1 MDLLLPFSTCHR
13 HEPDFNEADDLQESE
28 KLIER
33 QQVIQSVVLG
43 DESASYLLDVLESQG
58 LDPVEYVAMVEA
70 NVNYLVSH
78 PNLSITP
85 SNLLILH

>member
-1 MDLLLPFSTCHR
+1 MNLLLPFSTCHR
-13 HEPDFNEADDLQESE
+13 HEVDFNEADDLQESE

-70 NVNYLVSH
+70 NVNYLISH
-78 PNLSITP
+78 PNLIVTP
-85 SNLLILH
+85 SDLLILH

>member
-43 DESASYLLDVLESQG
+43 DESTSYLLDLLESHG
-58 LDPVEYVAMVEA
+58 LDPVQYVAMVEA
-70 NVNYLVSH
+70 NVDYVISH
-78 PNLSITP
+78 PNLIVTP
-85 SNLLILH
+85 SDLLILH